1 MSGEEQQGKGGEA
14 KKTNNLHALSPGSL
28 QWKHEQVQPSLDALV
43 RYVESE
49 ATKAIDWYWKNK
61 KWNARWSRWFRLWA
75 LILTAGAGL
84 VPVAFYIAKDFGWA
98 TPAVVATSGLWASVL
113 VGVAAGLLGLDRA
126 FGFSSGWARY
136 VLAATDIRRRLEEF
150 RMDWMA
156 LTAAASPQPSPE
168 QIGALIQ
175 KAREFRVAVEAIVVQ
190 ETKDWVTEFQN
201 NAAQLEKEV
210 KTQLEVLKAQVDKSQ
225 QAQQAVSQPGSIEAT
240 IENADKAKDF
250 AFSATLDGP
259 EGNVVKDEKSTSSR
273 TWARA
278 NVKPG
283 QYKLV
288 IAAKTAEDKPAYAT
302 SIVVVKS
309 SEVAKTSI
317 RLPIGA

>member
-1 MSGEEQQGKGGEA
+1 MSSEEQQRKGSEA
-14 KKTNNLHALSPGSL
+14 KKSNNLHASSPGSL
-28 QWKHEQVQPSLDALV
+28 QWKHDQVQLSLDALV
-43 RYVESE
+43 KYVESE
-49 ATKAIDWYWKNK
+49 ATKAIEWYWKNK
-61 KWNARWSRWFRLWA
+61 KWNARWSRWFRMWA

-98 TPAVVATSGLWASVL
+98 AAEVVATSGLWASVL

-156 LTAAASPQPSPE
+156 LIAAAQPQPSPE
-168 QIGALIQ
+168 QVGALIQ
-175 KAREFRVAVEAIVVQ
+175 KAREFRVAVEGIVVQ
-190 ETKDWVTEFQN
+190 ETKDWVTEFQS

-210 KTQLEVLKAQVDKSQ
+210 KAQLETLRAQVDK
-225 QAQQAVSQPGSIEAT
+225 AQQAATQLGAIEAT
-240 IENADKAKDF
+240 IENADKTKDF

-259 EGNVVKDEKSTSSR
+259 EGNVVRDEKSTSSK

-288 IAAKTAEDKPAYAT
+288 IAAKTPEDKPTYAT
-302 SIVVVKS
+302 SIVVVKA
-309 SEVAKTSI
+309 SEISKPNI
-317 RLPIGA
+317 RLPLTA